1 MPYLYR
7 EWEVFENS
15 IHSVATDMTR
25 RIDLAEKT
33 QTTRFSS
40 YKWGLPGDLSALN
53 QSSKVSWSVK
63 SRSFFAVGSVLDISR
78 TIYTQF
84 YRPLTFSSFMIL
96 VQLLLIIW
104 L

>member
-15 IHSVATDMTR
+15 VHSVATDMKR
-25 RIDLAEKT
+25 RIDLSEKS

-40 YKWGLPGDLSALN
+40 YKWGLPGGLFPLN
-53 QSSKVSWSVK
+53 QSSKVSICLESLI
-63 SRSFFAVGSVLDISR
+63 FAVGSVLDISR